1 MNSGKSHMRSNRD
14 DEALLVQFL
23 LGSLPEE
30 EQVQVEDRAFADP
43 DYMGLVEAVEADL
56 IDAFVCGELPPV
68 DRRAFEARF
77 MTSPPRLRKVE
88 FARALARVTTELKS
102 AEPLHA
108 ARRSSWPSLLS
119 LMRGWSPAFQF
130 AAGVAALVV
139 LTAVSTLLVQYAAMR
154 SRVTVLEAQSRDAAN
169 REQSLRREL
178 STQSQRPPANET
190 ASTSAPAIASLILMP
205 GLTRAEASREQLV
218 LSPDVP
224 IVRIAIQLE
233 PRDEFSRFRAELRT
247 RAGEEL
253 LTYTNLRRRH
263 ADGASV
269 VSFDVPSSA
278 LAAGEYELGLKG
290 VTPNQPEAD
299 IGYYYFAVHQ
309 K

>member
-1 MNSGKSHMRSNRD
+1 MNGGKSHMGSNRD

-43 DYMGLVEAVEADL
+43 DYMSSVEAVEADL
-56 IDAFVCGELPPV
+56 IDAFVRGELSPV
-68 DRRAFEARF
+68 ERRAFEARF
-77 MTSPPRLRKVE
+77 MTSPVRVRKVE

-130 AAGVAALVV
+130 AAGVAALGV
-139 LTAVSTLLVQYAAMR
+139 LAAVSTLLVQYAAMR

-169 REQSLRREL
+169 REQALRREL
-178 STQSQRPPANET
+178 STQSQTPPANEP
-190 ASTSAPAIASLILMP
+190 ASAPAIASLILMP

-233 PRDEFSRFRAELRT
+233 PRDDFSRFRAELRT

-278 LAAGEYELGLKG
+278 LAAGEYELALKG